1 MPHISYSEL
10 KNWVTCPFYHKLTY
24 IDKIKAFRGNE
35 YTAFGSALHRTCEK
49 IMLEETKDPSGYFLE
64 TFANEIDS
72 LDGVDIRENLVE
84 DMEGQGFS
92 LAPLAIPALKEY
104 FGDFTIVSIEEELY
118 EAIDESLCDADFNF
132 KGFIDLVVKTSDGK
146 YHIIDWKTCSWG
158 WDSRKKSE
166 KLITYQLTLY
176 KHFFCQKHKIDPK
189 SVETH
194 FALLKRTATKNRV
207 EIFRVSSGKKKTEN
221 ALKLLYQAIYNI
233 SKQFHIKNRLACQ
246 RPYRCQLYQTEYCK

>member
-1 MPHISYSEL
+1 MTTFE
-10 KNWVTCPFYHKLTY
+10 
-24 IDKIKAFRGNE
+24 GNE
-35 YTAFGSALHRTCEK
+35 YTAFGKAIHNVCERK
-49 IMLEETKDPSGYFLE
+49 LLKETGNDQQTFQIGFDKELEELLKKNIS
-64 TFANEIDS
+64 IDNK
-72 LDGVDIRENLVE
+72 RVE
-84 DMEGQGFS
+84 EMKS
-92 LAPLAIPALKEY
+92 AAPLILDEVDPALKEY
-104 FGDFTIVSIEEELY
+104 FGDYEVISTEEKLYVPIE
-118 EAIDESLCDADFNF
+118 DFNIYF
-132 KGFIDLVVKTSDGK
+132 KGFIDAVVKVGDV
-146 YHIIDWKTCSWG
+146 YHLVDWKTCSWG

>member
-1 MPHISYSEL
+1 MTKREHISYSEL
-10 KNWVTCPFYHKLTY
+10 KDWAQCPHYHK
-24 IDKIKAFRGNE
+24 KAWIERVTTFEGNE
-35 YTAFGSALHRTCEK
+35 YTAFGKAIHNVCERK
-49 IMLEETKDPSGYFLE
+49 LLKETVNDQQTFQIGFDKELEELLKKNIS
-64 TFANEIDS
+64 IDNK
-72 LDGVDIRENLVE
+72 RVE
-84 DMEGQGFS
+84 EMKS
-92 LAPLAIPALKEY
+92 AAPLILDEVDPALKEY
-104 FGDFTIVSIEEELY
+104 FGDYEVISTEEKLYVPIE
-118 EAIDESLCDADFNF
+118 DFNIYF
-132 KGFIDLVVKTSDGK
+132 KGFIDAVVKVGDV
-146 YHIIDWKTCSWG
+146 YHLVDWKTCSWG